1 MIIFT
6 DHVLKSWGSIG
17 DVAPQR
23 MSSVWLKLLQKFS
36 IRSIDQ
42 IKINAYVL
50 GPGNST
56 CAGQVIILCAHF
68 LMCKIEIILP
78 PGVIVK
84 VKLDDTHK
92 ALSTQ
97 GLAQGKCSGNVYNII
112 TAAEAP
118 CVGGAGR
125 TPARCPP
132 LCSSSPVY
140 PPSDAV
146 TTTCGLWGAWGTGTW
161 CGVTIKCENTRKPQE
176 R

>member
-1 MIIFT
+1 MERAVWEHASQWLNTPIC
-6 DHVLKSWGSIG
+6 GSIW
-17 DVAPQR
+17 DPVPWLT
-23 MSSVWLKLLQKFS
+23 SSVWLKLLQKFS

-42 IKINAYVL
+42 IKINAYIL

-112 TAAEAP
+112 TAARRLALGARAAP
-118 CVGGAGR
+118 PPC
-125 TPARCPP
+125 ARCFALLPLFIPHLTLWLPP
-132 LCSSSPVY
+132 AASEEPE
-140 PPSDAV
+140 A
-146 TTTCGLWGAWGTGTW
+146 
-161 CGVTIKCENTRKPQE
+161 QE
-176 R
+176 RDVGSP